1 MFYGRVLWRGTVA
14 LTFSLLMLGGI
25 ERTAHAQN
33 KDAEECTILC
43 SPELTLEPAVDFEP
57 LTEGARTV
65 TVENGQPVDTSRAG
79 FETPFE
85 LTFAVGIPTQWS
97 RIELGLDA
105 AWTPFV
111 DADENPFNGKQGSIT
126 ENPVELSGEISIT
139 ALREADTGGWVGAE
153 VSVADE
159 LGPAERPGDD
169 RWYTHKLALALD
181 VAVLPFHQLEH
192 AGYLQGVELE
202 TSLDFTAT
210 GIPRDGDRFSD
221 ELFLDDES
229 PWDVSMTL
237 VLPLAPL
244 N

>member
-1 MFYGRVLWRGTVA
+1 MFFGCAFRKGAVA
-14 LTFSLLMLGGI
+14 LFFGVLTVGMIG
-25 ERTAHAQN
+25 ETAQAQ
-33 KDAEECTILC
+33 DEDPEDCTILC
-43 SPELTLEPAVDFEP
+43 SPELALEPAVDFEP
-57 LTEGARTV
+57 VVGAARTV
-65 TVENGQPVDTSRAG
+65 EFEGGQPVDTTEAEL
-79 FETPFE
+79 ETPFE
-85 LTFAVGIPTQWS
+85 LTLAMGIPTQWP
-97 RIELGLDA
+97 RLELGIDA
-105 AWTPFV
+105 SWTPTT
-111 DADENPFNGKQGSIT
+111 DANKNPFTGEDGSVT

-210 GIPRDGDRFSD
+210 GIPQEGDRFSN

-229 PWDVSMTL
+229 PWGVSMAL